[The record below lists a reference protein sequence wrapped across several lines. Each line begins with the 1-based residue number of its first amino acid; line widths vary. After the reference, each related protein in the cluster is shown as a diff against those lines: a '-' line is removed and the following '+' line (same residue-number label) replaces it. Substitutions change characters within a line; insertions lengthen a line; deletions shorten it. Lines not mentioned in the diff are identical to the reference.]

1 MKGIFIFDQHRL
13 VLFNTG
19 NPMAKKKE
27 EWVNPRI
34 IDFNLSKWD
43 HEKSVHYI
51 STYNGLYIGCA
62 VNPGSGITDMDI
74 ANAILNMEL
83 TAKMFSSNLSR
94 KKLTV
99 KDKEI
104 KFIISPRRVE
114 VTYGLPR

>member
-13 VLFNTG
+13 VLINTS

-43 HEKSVHYI
+43 YEKSIHYI
-51 STYNGLYIGCA
+51 ANYNGLFIGCA
-62 VNPGSGITDMDI
+62 VSSDSGITYIDI
-74 ANAILNMEL
+74 AHTILNMEL

-99 KDKEI
+99 KDTEI
-104 KFIISPRRVE
+104 KFVISPRRVE
-114 VTYGLPR
+114 VTYGLSR